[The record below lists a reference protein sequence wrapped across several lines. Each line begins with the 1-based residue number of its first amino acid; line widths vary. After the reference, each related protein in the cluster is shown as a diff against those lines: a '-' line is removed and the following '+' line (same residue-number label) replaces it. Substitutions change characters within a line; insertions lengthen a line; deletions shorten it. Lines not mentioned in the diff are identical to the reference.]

1 MYIAGTWVAVHA
13 AYYEYDKHT
22 LGLRISNII
31 TKTTKAT
38 STLYYREDIKT
49 ILRLNTE

>member
-22 LGLRISNII
+22 LGLRISNIF
-31 TKTTKAT
+31 TKTTKLQVH
-38 STLYYREDIKT
+38 STTEKT
-49 ILRLNTE
+49 